1 MQSTDV
7 QRNPKEAR
15 LSLGA
20 LTIPLALS
28 KGVPLFFWQI
38 VLATSEKR
46 KKAGMSLSN
55 PVTAVPAAAAGT
67 TPAAASAPATLSDLL
82 AQQRQAAAAQ
92 QQALAQLTSGEEL
105 AALGAVQTAAN
116 TKRIR
121 QIQTVRL
128 VTTGAL
134 IVSLLVY
141 ALYIY
146 YSIRTRYKDLLAAID
161 KAIAA
166 GAYRKT
172 SAFFIPFAYDY
183 PIASQFQ
190 FENRGFPAAVVYAWY
205 TKPYSTYAR
214 ADFNKWIS
222 QMFEYAQT
230 HQDKDGQ
237 DIMCYVGRQYAIGP
251 CHPACPGP
259 PSDAAADYLTSIFTF
274 GAQGAFVGGISGGP
288 AAIFTGIAGGLFG
301 AFTAYS
307 RRNSAKALCGNS
319 PSCTAP
325 DGTVRTCS

>member
-1 MQSTDV
+1 
-7 QRNPKEAR
+7 
-15 LSLGA
+15 
-20 LTIPLALS
+20 
-28 KGVPLFFWQI
+28 
-38 VLATSEKR
+38 
-46 KKAGMSLSN
+46 MSLSN
-55 PVTAVPAAAAGT
+55 PVTAAPAATAIPAAAV
-67 TPAAASAPATLSDLL
+67 PPATLADLL
-82 AQQRQAAAAQ
+82 AQQRAAAAAQ
-92 QQALAQLTSGEEL
+92 QQALSQLTTGEEL

-116 TKRIR
+116 TKRIK

-128 VTTGAL
+128 ALTASL

-146 YSIRTRYKDLLAAID
+146 ISIRTRYKDLLAAID

-183 PIASQFQ
+183 PIASQLQ

-214 ADFNKWIS
+214 ADFNKWIRD
-222 QMFEYAQT
+222 MFAYAQT

-237 DIMCYVGRQYAIGP
+237 DIMCYVGRQYKIPP

-259 PSDAAADYLTSIFTF
+259 VDDGPLGYATSAFTF
-274 GAQGAFVGGISGGP
+274 GSQGAFLGHILGGGVGPTALAGAAVGGIIGGV
-288 AAIFTGIAGGLFG
+288 FG
-301 AFTAYS
+301 AFSNYERT
-307 RRNSAKALCGNS
+307 NSAKALCGNS
-319 PSCTAP
+319 PSCTAS
-325 DGTVRTCS
+325 DGSVRTCS

>member
-1 MQSTDV
+1 MQLTDV

-20 LTIPLALS
+20 LTISLALS
-28 KGVPLFFWQI
+28 KGVPLFFPLVVNAICQK
-38 VLATSEKR
+38 KR
-46 KKAGMSLSN
+46 KKAQMSLSN
-55 PVTAVPAAAAGT
+55 PVTAATAGT
-67 TPAAASAPATLSDLL
+67 TTLATANAPATLSDLL

-146 YSIRTRYKDLLAAID
+146 YSIRTRYKDLLEAID

-222 QMFEYAQT
+222 LMFAYAQT
-230 HQDKDGQ
+230 NQDASGQ
-237 DIMCYVGRQYAIGP
+237 DIMCHIGKQYAIP
-251 CHPACPGP
+251 QCHPACPGP

-288 AAIFTGIAGGLFG
+288 LAIFTGIAGGLFG
-301 AFTAYS
+301 AYTAYS